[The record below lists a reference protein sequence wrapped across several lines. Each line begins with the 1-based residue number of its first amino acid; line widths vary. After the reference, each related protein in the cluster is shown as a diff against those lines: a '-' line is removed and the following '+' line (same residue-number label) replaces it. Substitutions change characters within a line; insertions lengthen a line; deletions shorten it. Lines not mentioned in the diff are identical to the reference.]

1 MIRNLH
7 VSQSKNLVKL
17 PFHDNEASEL
27 FEEHLV
33 FKYEHEKI
41 TELDLKGTL
50 KKANPFI
57 EVVGTLFITDF
68 KPTDKKGEFLI
79 IRWKLRETYPCEFF
93 QVNEGGEKYFKVVV
107 EHMGKNDYIKLNK
120 LPVEMFYMA
129 EYLDEAV

>member
-1 MIRNLH
+1 L
-7 VSQSKNLVKL
+7 
-17 PFHDNEASEL
+17 L
-27 FEEHLV
+27 FEESLL
-33 FKYEHEKI
+33 FKYEQDKI
-41 TELDLKGTL
+41 TELDLTTGTK

-57 EVVGTLFITDF
+57 EVIGTLFITDF

-107 EHMGKNDYIKLNK
+107 EHNGKKDYIRLNR